1 MQLGFDTNSVEH
13 GQAALI
19 LYAMYRSRDKSSPLN
34 GLETWNRF
42 TSFIKGA
49 ALKSTTTAEFCTN
62 FCHMAKIGSIKPC
75 FLSTGNGLMQLPD
88 GSIVQSD
95 SIKDYKLGII
105 EENSLLKIFERESQ
119 YLVMLVRERIQR
131 DKMNGIQEE
140 NHENQD

>member
-1 MQLGFDTNSVEH
+1 
-13 GQAALI
+13 
-19 LYAMYRSRDKSSPLN
+19 
-34 GLETWNRF
+34 
-42 TSFIKGA
+42 
-49 ALKSTTTAEFCTN
+49 
-62 FCHMAKIGSIKPC
+62 
-75 FLSTGNGLMQLPD
+75 MQLPD

-140 NHENQD
+140 SNENQD